1 MKGAKYFIV
10 LFCNKKKVKMLYR
23 CNKRTT
29 IYEYW
34 REFRTEKKP
43 IYTRNIGGR
52 KKEDLHYE
60 LALIFPNTR
69 WSTSVYVKDSL
80 GRNIEA
86 KLQDHDNLRIKEMI
100 PYWEEETIYDFET
113 KKRIRYHELID
124 KLLPVQE
131 IAQLFTLNNKI
142 FLQIEEEVKVFGN
155 RNLSDTERLFELIK
169 NDLIK
174 RKRGNFLFIRDI
186 STHQRKLLYDLLVSK
201 GFKRRELFRHYSY

>member
-10 LFCNKKKVKMLYR
+10 LFCNKKKVKMLYK
-23 CNKRTT
+23 CNKRATV
-29 IYEYW
+29 YEYW
-34 REFRTEKKP
+34 REFRTQKKP

-52 KKEDLHYE
+52 KKEELHYE
-60 LALIFPNTR
+60 LALIFPKTR
-69 WSTSVYVKDSL
+69 WSTKVYVKDSL
-80 GRNIEA
+80 GRNVEA
-86 KLQDHDNLRIKEMI
+86 ILNDKENLRIKEMI

-142 FLQIEEEVKVFGN
+142 FLQIEDDVKVFGN
-155 RNLSDTERLFELIK
+155 RNLSDTERLFELVK
-169 NDLIK
+169 NDLI
-174 RKRGNFLFIRDI
+174 RKKKGNFLFIRDI